1 MSEQHLY
8 KRRNKDKI
16 YLNIR
21 KILTPLNLI
30 IHTLYQVGIIIL
42 YLHYHTKTELIM
54 RNLKIIPGLMAAAMP
69 LVSCQQEK
77 ATEPINV
84 IYILCDDM
92 GYRDIEVYGQEK
104 IETPSL
110 NRMAEEGMKFTSFYA
125 GTSVSAPSRASLM
138 TGQHTGH
145 TQIRGNKEIQ
155 PEGQA
160 PLDPNVK
167 TIAEMFKA
175 AGYTTGCFGKWG
187 LGYPGSG
194 SEPINRGFDSF
205 FGYNCQRYAH
215 SYYPAWLWENDK
227 RIEYPE
233 RNVYSQDEIH
243 KHALQFI
250 RDNKDKPFFGYFT
263 YTIPHAELSQPQDSI
278 VDMYRGRWEEPNP
291 YPGDGDYCPTD
302 NPRTQFAAMI
312 TRLDTYVGEI
322 MDELDKLGIAEK
334 TLLIF
339 TSDNGPH
346 QEGGAD
352 PWFFNAELKFRG
364 LKRALYEGGTRV
376 PFIVYWPGTVKP
388 GTVNDMQAASWD
400 MMPTFVELTGMKDKW
415 TQKTDGISI
424 LPAIKGQEQN
434 EQHEFLYWEF
444 HEEGGR
450 QAVRKGDWKLIR
462 QNIASGNPTLELY
475 NLATD
480 EHENTNI
487 IEQHPDVATELEAIM
502 DREHTH
508 SDMFNFGLPQKQQ
521 Q

>member
-1 MSEQHLY
+1 MA
-8 KRRNKDKI
+8 
-16 YLNIR
+16 NI
-21 KILTPLNLI
+21 KLLPGILAA
-30 IHTLYQVGIIIL
+30 TLP
-42 YLHYHTKTELIM
+42 M
-54 RNLKIIPGLMAAAMP
+54 F
-69 LVSCQQEK
+69 SCQQEK
-77 ATEPINV
+77 TTEHVNV

-104 IETPSL
+104 IETPNL
-110 NRMAEEGMKFTSFYA
+110 NRMADEGMVMTSFYA

-145 TQIRGNKEIQ
+145 THIRGNMEIQ

-160 PLDPNVK
+160 PLDANVK
-167 TIAEMFKA
+167 TMAEMFKE

-194 SEPINRGFDSF
+194 SEPTDRGFDYF
-205 FGYNCQRYAH
+205 FGYNCQRMAH
-215 SYYPAWLWENDK
+215 SYYPAWLWNNKEK
-227 RIEYPE
+227 VEYPN
-233 RNVYSQDEIH
+233 RDVYSQDEIH

-263 YTIPHAELSQPQDSI
+263 YTIPHAELNQPQDSI

-291 YPGDGDYCPTD
+291 YPGDGGYCATE

-322 MDELDKLGIAEK
+322 MDELEKQGLAEN

-376 PFIVYWPGTVKP
+376 PFIVHWPGTVKA
-388 GTVNDMQAASWD
+388 GTKSDLQAASWD
-400 MMPTFVELTGMKDKW
+400 MMPTFVELAGMKDKW
-415 TQKTDGISI
+415 EQPTDGISI
-424 LPAIKGQEQN
+424 LPTILGKEQT
-434 EQHEFLYWEF
+434 EVHDHLYWEF

-450 QAVRKGDWKLIR
+450 QAVRKGNWKLIR
-462 QNIASGNPTLELY
+462 QNISSGNPTLELY
-475 NLATD
+475 DLTTD
-480 EHENTNI
+480 EHEDNNI
-487 IEQHPDVATELEAIM
+487 IGLHPEIAKELEAIM
-502 DREHTH
+502 DKEHIH
-508 SDMFNFGLPQKQQ
+508 SDLFNFGITEDRKANE
-521 Q
+521 